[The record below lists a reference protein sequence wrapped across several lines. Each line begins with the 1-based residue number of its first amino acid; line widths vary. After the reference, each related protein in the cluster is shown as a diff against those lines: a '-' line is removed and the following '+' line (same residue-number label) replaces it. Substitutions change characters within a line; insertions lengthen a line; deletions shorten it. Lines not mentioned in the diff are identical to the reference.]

1 MKLIFNNK
9 KELII
14 NYFSAADGQMLIKT
28 DFAEQTELENL
39 FKDFLGTKIITY
51 KDDKEEKQYS
61 NYTNFDSITR
71 NIRTNEY
78 TIIMSLDGSDFTSQI
93 EALKSIANKNIDLL
107 KTMQNTVNEI
117 TVLSEKQGQ
126 KMQEIDGSDF
136 TSQIEA
142 LKSIANKNIDL
153 LKTMQNTVNEITVLS
168 EKQGQ
173 KMQEIQGFLKT
184 VNDEIGT
191 GKENLTN
198 MTSEIET
205 LQTSDT
211 TIKENV
217 NSANEQITS
226 LQLAMVEVYE
236 SMNVSK

>member
-1 MKLIFNNK
+1 MKVIFNNK

-14 NYFSAADGQMLIKT
+14 NYFSVADGQMLIKT
-28 DFAEQTELENL
+28 DFASQTELENL

-71 NIRTNEY
+71 NIKTDEY
-78 TIIMSLDGSDFTSQI
+78 TVIMSVNGSDFTSQI
-93 EALKSIANKNIDLL
+93 DALKNITNKNINLL
-107 KTMQNTVNEI
+107 KSMQNLINEI
-117 TVLSEKQGQ
+117 TLSSEKQEQ
-126 KMQEIDGSDF
+126 KM
-136 TSQIEA
+136 
-142 LKSIANKNIDL
+142 L
-153 LKTMQNTVNEITVLS
+153 
-168 EKQGQ
+168 
-173 KMQEIQGFLKT
+173 EIQGFLNT
-184 VNDEIGT
+184 AN
-191 GKENLTN
+191 
-198 MTSEIET
+198 SEIET

>member
-28 DFAEQTELENL
+28 DFAEQIELENL

-93 EALKSIANKNIDLL
+93 EALKSIANQNINLL
-107 KTMQNTVNEI
+107 KTMQT
-117 TVLSEKQGQ
+117 
-126 KMQEIDGSDF
+126 
-136 TSQIEA
+136 
-142 LKSIANKNIDL
+142 
-153 LKTMQNTVNEITVLS
+153 TVNEITVLS

>member
-71 NIRTNEY
+71 NIKTNEY

-93 EALKSIANKNIDLL
+93 EALKSIANKNI
-107 KTMQNTVNEI
+107 N
-117 TVLSEKQGQ
+117 
-126 KMQEIDGSDF
+126 
-136 TSQIEA
+136 
-142 LKSIANKNIDL
+142 L

>member
-1 MKLIFNNK
+1 MKLVFNNK

-14 NYFSAADGQMLIKT
+14 NYFSVADGQMLIKT
-28 DFAEQTELENL
+28 DFAEQIELENL

-71 NIRTNEY
+71 NIKTNEY
-78 TIIMSLDGSDFTSQI
+78 TIIMSL
-93 EALKSIANKNIDLL
+93 
-107 KTMQNTVNEI
+107 
-117 TVLSEKQGQ
+117 
-126 KMQEIDGSDF
+126 DGSDF

>member
-14 NYFSAADGQMLIKT
+14 NYFSVADGQMLIKT
-28 DFAEQTELENL
+28 AFANQTELENL

-51 KDDKEEKQYS
+51 KNNDEEKQYT

-71 NIRTNEY
+71 NIKTDEY
-78 TIIMSLDGSDFTSQI
+78 TVIMS
-93 EALKSIANKNIDLL
+93 
-107 KTMQNTVNEI
+107 
-117 TVLSEKQGQ
+117 
-126 KMQEIDGSDF
+126 IDGSDF
-136 TSQIEA
+136 TSQIEV
-142 LKSIANKNIDL
+142 LKNITNNNISL
-153 LKTMQNTVNEITVLS
+153 LKNMQNLVNEITISS

-173 KMQEIQGFLKT
+173 KMLEIQGFLNT

-191 GKENLTN
+191 GKQNITN
-198 MTSEIET
+198 MSSEIKT
-205 LQTSDT
+205 LQTSDA

-217 NSANEQITS
+217 DSANSQITS

-236 SMNVSK
+236 SMSATK

>member
-14 NYFSAADGQMLIKT
+14 NYFSVADGQMLIKT
-28 DFAEQTELENL
+28 DFAEQIELENL

-93 EALKSIANKNIDLL
+93 EALKSIANQNINLL
-107 KTMQNTVNEI
+107 KTMQTTVNEI
-117 TVLSEKQGQ
+117 TVS
-126 KMQEIDGSDF
+126 
-136 TSQIEA
+136 
-142 LKSIANKNIDL
+142 
-153 LKTMQNTVNEITVLS
+153 S

-173 KMQEIQGFLKT
+173 KMQEIQGFLNT
-184 VNDEIGT
+184 ANDEIRT
-191 GKENLTN
+191 GKQNITN
-198 MTSEIET
+198 MSSEIET
-205 LQTSDT
+205 LKTSDT

-217 NSANEQITS
+217 DSANSQITS

-236 SMNVSK
+236 SMNATK

>member
-126 KMQEIDGSDF
+126 KMQEI
-136 TSQIEA
+136 
-142 LKSIANKNIDL
+142 
-153 LKTMQNTVNEITVLS
+153 
-168 EKQGQ
+168 
-173 KMQEIQGFLKT
+173 QGFLKT

-205 LQTSDT
+205 LQTSNSN
-211 TIKENV
+211 IQENV
-217 NSANEQITS
+217 NNANVQITD
-226 LQLAMVEVYE
+226 LQMAMVEIYE
-236 SMNVSK
+236 SIGVSN

>member
-71 NIRTNEY
+71 NIKTNEY
-78 TIIMSLDGSDFTSQI
+78 TIIMSL
-93 EALKSIANKNIDLL
+93 
-107 KTMQNTVNEI
+107 
-117 TVLSEKQGQ
+117 
-126 KMQEIDGSDF
+126 DGSDF

>member
-126 KMQEIDGSDF
+126 KMQEI
-136 TSQIEA
+136 
-142 LKSIANKNIDL
+142 
-153 LKTMQNTVNEITVLS
+153 
-168 EKQGQ
+168 
-173 KMQEIQGFLKT
+173 QGFLKT

>member
-126 KMQEIDGSDF
+126 KMQEI
-136 TSQIEA
+136 
-142 LKSIANKNIDL
+142 
-153 LKTMQNTVNEITVLS
+153 
-168 EKQGQ
+168 
-173 KMQEIQGFLKT
+173 QGFLKT
-184 VNDEIGT
+184 VNDEIGI